1 MNPSKILKRPH
12 SSASQQGIVS
22 IMVVSILVILISLV
36 TIGFARLMNRETR
49 EALDKQLGV
58 QSYYAAESGV
68 NDAISYLNTFKATP
82 GSDIKDAAIDTCD
95 KSRSKL
101 NFNLSDTTEKGNAQY
116 SCVLID
122 PEPAALIFDIKAGES
137 KVFSFDQEKLA
148 SLLISWQK
156 DGTSPSNNYR
166 PVGKKD
172 FTPVSAWV
180 DSAGRP
186 ATGAL
191 KVSVYP
197 VMLQLNTGGSSGKPP
212 VPLDDRVLTARNA
225 RTFFLYPDQVASADK
240 NKRINPVDYHDNNG
254 AIISGQCDDSHE
266 RIDHAAI
273 SFPGPQGNPTYH
285 CNSILN
291 CLPDSYD
298 GPGGSAS
305 LLPEPN
311 PALRDK
317 PHLGPFG
324 CPAHIQGVNGEEYRA
339 EHYVVKVTSLYADTV
354 VSLMGAQSVRL
365 DPVALVGAQAAIDS
379 TGKGNDVLRRI
390 NARVPLTSNGS
401 GDVGSDFKGPE
412 AGLRTAETVCK
423 RIRQLTTNSI
433 TVDDSS
439 GGSDSAACTEGIM
452 P

>member
-1 MNPSKILKRPH
+1 MNIKRP
-12 SSASQQGIVS
+12 SLSANQQGIVS

-68 NDAISYLNTFKATP
+68 NDAISYINQKK
-82 GSDIKDAAIDTCD
+82 GSGDIKDADLTTCD
-95 KSRSKL
+95 DSRSKL
-101 NFNLSDTTEKGNAQY
+101 NFNLSDATEKGNAQY

-122 PEPAALIFDIKAGES
+122 TEPAALIYNIKAGQS

-148 SLLISWQK
+148 SILISWQK
-156 DGTSPSNNYR
+156 DGTSPSDNYR
-166 PVGKKD
+166 PVGKRD

-191 KVSVYP
+191 KVSIYP
-197 VMLQLNTGGSSGKPP
+197 VMLQYNTGGSSGNPP

-240 NKRINPVDYHDNNG
+240 NKRITPVDYHDNNG
-254 AIISGQCDDSHE
+254 AIISGQCDDSHKS
-266 RIDHAAI
+266 IDHAAVNY
-273 SFPGPQGNPTYH
+273 PGPRGNPTYR

-305 LLPEPN
+305 LSTNQVN
-311 PALRDK
+311 PDQEDPRH
-317 PHLGPFG
+317 PPPFG
-324 CPAHIQGVNGEEYRA
+324 CLRHIQGFRGQEYRA
-339 EHYVVKVTSLYADTV
+339 EHYVVKVTSLYSDTV

-390 NARVPLTSNGS
+390 SARVPLTLNGS
-401 GDVGSDFKGPE
+401 GEIGSDFKGPE

-423 RIRQLTTNSI
+423 RIRQLTTGSV

-439 GGSDSAACTEGIM
+439 GGSDSAACTEGIS